1 LTDVVVQGNN
11 SNELQDIINNK
22 MSSNNIAAS
31 IKSTPSVVSNGNNIN
46 NAASGL
52 LLTES
57 HVQQLQLLHQLQ
69 QEQQQQQQQQQ
80 SRQPSRS
87 ASINSHQSFNPVNFT
102 NAITA
107 PSLVASAEFIFN
119 NNNPIQPP
127 TPTPTHGHG
136 TNSQHLSKP
145 PSLAGSTHNSVMGAY
160 TPRNINELD
169 NNNSNNNASNQVI
182 EIHEIES
189 SIPAASFENLP
200 PNLNLNPNS
209 NTNINPNPNPDDDG
223 VFM

>member
-1 LTDVVVQGNN
+1 
-11 SNELQDIINNK
+11 
-22 MSSNNIAAS
+22 
-31 IKSTPSVVSNGNNIN
+31 
-46 NAASGL
+46 
-52 LLTES
+52 
-57 HVQQLQLLHQLQ
+57 LQ
-69 QEQQQQQQQQQ
+69 QQQQQQQQQQ

-87 ASINSHQSFNPVNFT
+87 ASINSHHSHHSHPSQHSHQSFNPVNFT
-102 NAITA
+102 NAITT

-169 NNNSNNNASNQVI
+169 NNASNQVI
-182 EIHEIES
+182 EIHEIDS
-189 SIPAASFENLP
+189 SIPAASFENLSS
-200 PNLNLNPNS
+200 NLNLNLNS